1 MRMVRVLGAV
11 VAFVGCAA
19 MANGLLAADVDG
31 DDEAKSWA
39 EAEVQLPPP
48 PKEQDLIGFYVSPAT
63 ENRFFVDSASIS
75 VGSDGVVRYTLVVL
89 SAAGARNV
97 SFEGMRCET
106 RERRLYAFGR
116 PDGSWS
122 KSRNDRWEKVREA
135 ASNRQHASLFQEY
148 FCPDGVIVRT
158 ADEAKDALRRG
169 IHPSSV
175 RW

>member
-1 MRMVRVLGAV
+1 MRMVRVLGV
-11 VAFVGCAA
+11 VFAFVGFAG
-19 MANGLLAADVDG
+19 MANGLMAADMDG
-31 DDEAKSWA
+31 DDETKPWA
-39 EAEVQLPPP
+39 EVEVPLPPP
-48 PKEQDLIGFYVSPAT
+48 PKEQDLIGFYVSAAT
-63 ENRFFVDSASIS
+63 DNKFFVDPASIS

-89 SAAGARNV
+89 SAAGVRNV

-116 PDGSWS
+116 SDGSWS

-148 FCPDGVIVRT
+148 FCPGGVIVRT
-158 ADEAKDALRRG
+158 ADEARDALRRG